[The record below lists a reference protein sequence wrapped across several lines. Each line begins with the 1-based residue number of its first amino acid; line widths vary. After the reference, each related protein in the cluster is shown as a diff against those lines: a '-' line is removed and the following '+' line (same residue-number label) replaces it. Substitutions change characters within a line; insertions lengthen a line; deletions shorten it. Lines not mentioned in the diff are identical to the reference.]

1 MLKLLKGSF
10 IRLFGASEF
19 QIMPFLLI
27 IMNLMMIFMLR
38 ANLGETDTLPGLPM
52 FNAFFHVIVISI
64 CTAAFVALFIGAE
77 YSNATVFNKII
88 FGHSRT
94 TVYLTYLLTCLFATA
109 LFHLFAT
116 AVTTLIGW
124 IALGKPLFTLGTFIS
139 CYLLSL
145 PPLFAVVSLHLAI
158 TVILQNRAASVG
170 VSASLS
176 TVMLFFSMFLCNDEN
191 CTKEQL
197 DFLPDFYLFKLTM
210 SDELISEGI
219 IEKMNFPVYPCLL
232 FVFFTFVG
240 LIIFNSINIKST
252 PEGEV

>member
-10 IRLFGASEF
+10 IRLFGSSEF
-19 QIMPFLLI
+19 QIIPFFLVI
-27 IMNLMMIFMLR
+27 TNLTMIFMLR
-38 ANLGETDTLPGLPM
+38 ANLGETDTLPGLSM
-52 FNAFFHVIVISI
+52 SSAFFHVIIAGI
-64 CTAAFVALFIGAE
+64 CTAVFVALFIGTE

-94 TVYLTYLLTCLFATA
+94 AVYLTYLLTCLSAAA

-124 IALGKPLFTLGTFIS
+124 IALGKPLFTFGTFVS
-139 CYLLSL
+139 RYLLSL

-158 TVILQNRAASVG
+158 AVILQNRAVSVA

-176 TVMLFFSMFLCNDEN
+176 TVMLFISMFLCTDEN
-191 CTKEQL
+191 FAKEYL
-197 DFLPDFYLFKLTM
+197 DFLPDFYLNKLM
-210 SDELISEGI
+210 MADGLIAEGI
-219 IEKMNFPVYPCLL
+219 IEKMNFPLYPCLL
-232 FVFFTFVG
+232 FVFFTFIG
-240 LIIFNSINIKST
+240 LIIFNNINIKNT

>member
-10 IRLFGASEF
+10 IRLFGSSEF
-19 QIMPFLLI
+19 QIMPFLLVI
-27 IMNLMMIFMLR
+27 TNLTMIFMLRANMLR

-52 FNAFFHVIVISI
+52 FNVFFHVIIVSI
-64 CTAAFVALFIGAE
+64 CTAVFVALFIGTE

-94 TVYLTYLLTCLFATA
+94 AVYLTYLLTCLSAAA
-109 LFHLFAT
+109 LLHLFAT

-124 IALGKPLFTLGTFIS
+124 IALGKPLFTLGTFVS
-139 CYLLSL
+139 RCFLSL

-158 TVILQNRAASVG
+158 TVILQNRAVGVG

-191 CTKEQL
+191 CTKEYL
-197 DFLPDFYLFKLTM
+197 DFLPDFYLIKLAM
-210 SDELISEGI
+210 SDGFISEGI

-232 FVFFTFVG
+232 FVFSHSSVLLF
-240 LIIFNSINIKST
+240 ST
-252 PEGEV
+252 T